1 MQKQLRSM
9 GGNLDFD
16 QGFADGRIR
25 YVQNGSIRDSL
36 DWNHNLRLA
45 AQSHDW
51 LHMRLEHRITEAR
64 EHVRKTSERRWS
76 FRSANALYLMLG
88 GRYRH
93 SGETEAATFEHKKI
107 DWQ

>member
-51 LHMRLEHRITEAR
+51 QPNRMTGCTCDLNIGLRRLASTCEKPQKDAGPFGQPTLCI
-64 EHVRKTSERRWS
+64 
-76 FRSANALYLMLG
+76 
-88 GRYRH
+88 
-93 SGETEAATFEHKKI
+93 
-107 DWQ
+107 